1 MEKLFIP
8 KKLKIGFQERSGTYT
23 GKLAYVIYYD
33 EKGVLRKERSWD
45 SWRSKSI
52 EPIEIDNEPI
62 DGLVL
67 NKKVGGHSNG
77 WNHRQTYTRVWD
89 SRDFE
94 YEITVEN
101 LLYIL
106 EYCSS
111 IKGKG
116 LEGKFVY
123 AWSGKDLV
131 LLPVDSPDYK
141 KCTEYTDKIAN
152 ATNYKI
158 KDLQVNR
165 IYADKDG
172 NEYLYL
178 GKFDYYHRDSTVEKL
193 HYFYTSNSY
202 SHIYTTKSMTKKFV
216 EDYENTKYD
225 YADIMDKLEYKFYFV
240 GAELIQCGLDESD
253 KSYKTRE
260 QKYMT
265 VDNELKEIN
274 ISSSNAYYNR
284 DIKYNIYYK
293 ISRWNTENISNYD
306 MLFENLQTKV
316 EGKLY
321 KYNTILNNGKE
332 ENEKW

>member
-23 GKLAYVIYYD
+23 GKLTYVIYYD

-62 DGLVL
+62 EGLVL

-141 KCTEYTDKIAN
+141 KCAEYTDKIAN

-158 KDLQVNR
+158 KDLQINR

-178 GKFDYYHRDSTVEKL
+178 GKFDYYHRDNTVEKL
-193 HYFYTSNSY
+193 HYFYNKNTY

-216 EDYENTKYD
+216 EDYENVKYN
-225 YADIMDKLEYKFYFV
+225 YAEIMDKLEYKFYFV
-240 GAELIQCGLDESD
+240 GAELIQCGLDDSDES
-253 KSYKTRE
+253 KYLLYKGFKIEDGSLKTVELGNRNTYYGRGYNYCLFYRTGVRYQTE
-260 QKYMT
+260 KICDYMSFE
-265 VDNELKEIN
+265 ELK
-274 ISSSNAYYNR
+274 A
-284 DIKYNIYYK
+284 K
-293 ISRWNTENISNYD
+293 
-306 MLFENLQTKV
+306 F

-332 ENEKW
+332 ESIKW